1 MTKLHRKDLKQDEI
15 REKFADAIRSVS
27 LHGRE
32 VLYIIGVVIAVGLIA
47 FGWFYYERKQQEES
61 QNMLGIAIEKF
72 QAPVGPA
79 PADPS
84 GQKQKYNYKTEEEK
98 YTDALKSF
106 EQIVKQHGNTPAA
119 DMARYQAGICA
130 FYLKNYKKA
139 EEYLLQAGKVSDRN
153 VLYFQ
158 SRIALANLYNLTGRS
173 ADATRVLDE
182 AIRKDKDLVP
192 PEYLMFQSAETL
204 AKAGKTKEAIT
215 TFQKIL
221 DQYKDSPVS
230 YQAQARLNELKK
242 D

>member
-32 VLYIIGVVIAVGLIA
+32 VLYIIGVVFAVGLIA
-47 FGWFYYERKQQEES
+47 FGWFYYERNQQDRS
-61 QNMLGIAIEKF
+61 QNLLGLAIEKF
-72 QAPVGPA
+72 GAPVGAAQP
-79 PADPS
+79 DPTA
-84 GQKQKYNYKTEEEK
+84 QKPKYNYKTEEEK
-98 YTDALKSF
+98 YKDALKDF
-106 EQIVKQHGNTPAA
+106 EEIVKLHGNTPAA

-130 FYLKNYKKA
+130 FYLKDYKKA

-158 SRIALANLYNLTGRS
+158 SRIALANLYTLTARS
-173 ADATRVLDE
+173 ADAAKVLDV
-182 AIRKDKDLVP
+182 AIRKDKNLIP
-192 PEYLMFQSAETL
+192 PEYLMFQSAEAL
-204 AKAGKTKEAIT
+204 AKTGKTKEAID

-230 YQAQARLNELKK
+230 YQAQARLNELKRN
-242 D
+242 